1 MKIILKGTAE
11 ELREFIGKEPHGS
24 GVPEWM
30 IRAWLTEREAW
41 LRNMKANPE
50 SEGLHGI

>member
-24 GVPEWM
+24 GVPEWL
-30 IRAWLTEREAW
+30 ILAWLTERAKW
-41 LRNMKANPE
+41 LKDMKPNKE
-50 SEGLHGI
+50 DGEL